1 MKKAIAKS
9 KREIQKDYEQRTG
22 YAAQQ
27 KYNKNNIKRVVVNLN
42 QKTDADILNKLDS
55 ISNKQGYIK
64 NLIRQDIAK

>member
-64 NLIRQDIAK
+64 ELIRQDIAK